1 MRAVNLSSIGRR
13 LTDRWTEFRGFTPVD
28 RNLFYLCIE
37 IVPAGIAAG
46 MIAFNG
52 PFVLRLGGSDSLIG
66 WMTSLPALMAILF
79 SLPAAGFMERRT
91 NRKPAI
97 IANIGLARIAFLMIA
112 AVPIVLPSAWQPY
125 AIVGIVT
132 LQAIFVSF
140 FNAGWLSL
148 MADMCPPDRR
158 STFFSTRWL
167 LLAISVG
174 VSSFLSGLW
183 LDIAPFPLNYQ
194 TLNVLGFLGAQYS
207 TWIISRAN
215 FPTYTVRA
223 KTTSAANEPRKPR
236 FSLAQFS
243 NFARG
248 NIGFVNLNLAVLVT
262 FLGVWG
268 AAPLLT
274 LFFVNTLH
282 VRDSWLGINT
292 LVGQAGTMIGA
303 IMANRILR
311 HKSSTWLLRR
321 VLLLFWAYP
330 LLMVLVP
337 IPEVIWGFSFIF
349 ILLDPM
355 LNVSLLNVLYELIP
369 EDRRSSWMSGHVVL
383 MNIGAMISPLVIVE
397 VANAL
402 TVQSALVLCAI
413 IRLVGISMFWLLPA
427 LSHRRTQPVVSE
439 P

>member
-1 MRAVNLSSIGRR
+1 M
-13 LTDRWTEFRGFTPVD
+13 
-28 RNLFYLCIE
+28 CIE
-37 IVPAGIAAG
+37 IVPAGIALG
-46 MIAFNG
+46 MVSFNA
-52 PFVLRLGGSDSLIG
+52 PFVLRLGGSDSLVG

-79 SLPAAGFMERRT
+79 SLPAASFMERRT

-97 IANIGLARIAFLMIA
+97 IANIGLARVAFLLIA
-112 AVPIVLPSAWQPY
+112 LVPFVLPSAWQPY

-132 LQAIFVSF
+132 IQAIFVSF

-148 MADMCPPDRR
+148 MADVCPPDRR

-167 LLAISVG
+167 LLAISLG
-174 VSSFLSGLW
+174 ISSFLSGLW
-183 LDIAPFPLNYQ
+183 LDVAPFPLNYQ
-194 TLNVLGFLGAQYS
+194 VLNVLGFLGTEYS

-223 KTTSAANEPRKPR
+223 KTAIDEPRKPR
-236 FSLAQFS
+236 FNLAQFRS
-243 NFARG
+243 FARE

-262 FLGVWG
+262 YLGVWG
-268 AAPLLT
+268 AGPLLT
-274 LFFVNTLH
+274 LYFVNTLH

-303 IMANRILR
+303 IMANRVLR

-330 LLMVLVP
+330 LLLVLVP
-337 IPEVIWGFSFIF
+337 IPEVIWVFSFIF
-349 ILLDPM
+349 IFLDPM

-383 MNIGAMISPLVIVE
+383 MNIGAMVSPLVIVE

-413 IRLVGISMFWLLPA
+413 IRLIGIAMFWLLPA
-427 LSHRRTQPVVSE
+427 LSHRRTQAVTSVE